1 MLASLKLLDLMENSS
16 ASIAKQWAKDVVKNP
31 KTPYYHNS
39 DQDKIIP
46 QAVEFY
52 QKLSRVYTDKDPFTA
67 IQDFMGKFA
76 EARFKEKVP
85 LHEAL
90 YSIILMRRNI
100 WLYAEFQAIF
110 ITIIEQ
116 HQALDSQLRTI
127 LMFDYITYA
136 FTEKY
141 CELMNLEFAGKNKK

>member
-1 MLASLKLLDLMENSS
+1 MLASLKLLDLMANSS
-16 ASIAKQWAKDVVKNP
+16 EAMAKQWAKEVTKNP
-31 KTPYYHNS
+31 KTHFYHKS
-39 DQDKIIP
+39 DQDKIMV
-46 QAVEFY
+46 QATDFY
-52 QKLSRVYTDKDPFTA
+52 QRLSRVYTDKDPFTA
-67 IQDFMGKFA
+67 IQGFMGKFA
-76 EARFKEKVP
+76 EERFKEKVP

-90 YSIILMRRNI
+90 YAIVLMRRHI

-110 ITIIEQ
+110 ISIIEQ

-141 CELMNLEFAGKNKK
+141 WELMNLEFARKNKK

>member
-1 MLASLKLLDLMENSS
+1 MLASLKLLDLMAGKSESM
-16 ASIAKQWAKDVVKNP
+16 AKQWAKDVIKNP
-31 KTPYYHNS
+31 KTPYYHKS
-39 DQDKIIP
+39 DEDIIIP
-46 QAVEFY
+46 QAADFY

-67 IQDFMGKFA
+67 IQDFMGKYA

-90 YSIILMRRNI
+90 YAIVLMRRHI

-110 ITIIEQ
+110 VSIIEQ

-127 LMFDYITYA
+127 LMFDYITYV
-136 FTEKY
+136 FTQKY
-141 CELMNLEFAGKNKK
+141 WELTNLESAGKNKK

>member
-16 ASIAKQWAKDVVKNP
+16 ASIAKQWAKDVVKNH

-67 IQDFMGKFA
+67 IQKFMGKFA

-90 YSIILMRRNI
+90 YAIVLMRRHI
-100 WLYAEFQAIF
+100 WLYAEFQVIF
-110 ITIIEQ
+110 ITIVEQ
-116 HQALDSQLRTI
+116 HQAMDSQTRTI
-127 LMFDYITYA
+127 LMFDYIMYA

-141 CELMNLEFAGKNKK
+141 WELMNLEFARKNKK

>member
-1 MLASLKLLDLMENSS
+1 MLASLKLLDLMAEKSES
-16 ASIAKQWAKDVVKNP
+16 MAEQWAKDAVKNP
-31 KTPYYHNS
+31 KTPYYHNI

-46 QAVEFY
+46 QAAEFY
-52 QKLSRVYTDKDPFTA
+52 KKLSRAYTDKAPFTA
-67 IQDFMGKFA
+67 IQIFMGKFA

-90 YSIILMRRNI
+90 YSIILMRRHI

-141 CELMNLEFAGKNKK
+141 WELMNLEFARKNKK

>member
-1 MLASLKLLDLMENSS
+1 MLASLKLLDLMTDKSEPM
-16 ASIAKQWAKDVVKNP
+16 AKQWAKEVTKNP
-31 KTPYYHNS
+31 KTPYYHGV
-39 DQDKIIP
+39 DKDIIIP
-46 QAVEFY
+46 QAADFY
-52 QKLSRVYTDKDPFTA
+52 QKLSRVYTDKDPFNA
-67 IQDFMGKFA
+67 IKGFMGKFA
-76 EARFKEKVP
+76 EERFKEKVP

-90 YSIILMRRNI
+90 YAIVLMRRHI

-110 ITIIEQ
+110 VSIIEQ

-141 CELMNLEFAGKNKK
+141 WELMKLESAGKNKK

>member
-1 MLASLKLLDLMENSS
+1 MLASLKLLDLMADKSE
-16 ASIAKQWAKDVVKNP
+16 AMAKQWAQEVIKNT
-31 KTPYYHNS
+31 KTPFYHNS

-46 QAVEFY
+46 QAAEFY
-52 QKLSRVYTDKDPFTA
+52 QKLSRVYTDKDPFMA
-67 IQDFMGKFA
+67 VKAFMGKFA

-90 YSIILMRRNI
+90 YSIILMRRHI

-110 ITIIEQ
+110 ITIVEQ
-116 HQALDSQLRTI
+116 QQALDSQLRTI

-141 CELMNLEFAGKNKK
+141 WDLMKLEVAGKNKK

>member
-1 MLASLKLLDLMENSS
+1 MLASLKLLDLMADKSESM
-16 ASIAKQWAKDVVKNP
+16 AKQWAKEVVKNP
-31 KTPYYHNS
+31 KTPYYHNI
-39 DQDKIIP
+39 DQDIIIP
-46 QAVEFY
+46 QAAEFY

-67 IQDFMGKFA
+67 VKAFMGKFA

-90 YSIILMRRNI
+90 YAIILMRRHI

-110 ITIIEQ
+110 ISIIEQ

-127 LMFDYITYA
+127 LMFDYIMYA

-141 CELMNLEFAGKNKK
+141 WELMALESAKKNKK

>member
-1 MLASLKLLDLMENSS
+1 MLASLKLLDLMTDKSE
-16 ASIAKQWAKDVVKNP
+16 AMAKQWAKEVVKNP
-31 KTPYYHNS
+31 KTPYYHNI
-39 DQDKIIP
+39 DQDEIIP
-46 QAVEFY
+46 QAAEFY
-52 QKLSRVYTDKDPFTA
+52 KKLSRAYTDKAPFSA
-67 IQDFMGKFA
+67 IHGFMGKFA

-90 YSIILMRRNI
+90 YSIILMRRHI

-141 CELMNLEFAGKNKK
+141 WELMNLEFARKNKK

>member
-1 MLASLKLLDLMENSS
+1 MLASLKLLDLMADKSETM
-16 ASIAKQWAKDVVKNP
+16 AKQWAKDVVKNP

-46 QAVEFY
+46 QAIEFY

-67 IQDFMGKFA
+67 IQKFIGKFA

-90 YSIILMRRNI
+90 YAIILMRRHI

-116 HQALDSQLRTI
+116 HQAMDSQTRTI

-136 FTEKY
+136 FTQKY
-141 CELMNLEFAGKNKK
+141 WELMHLESAAKNKK